1 VMHMTGVGAPR
12 DFVKACM
19 WFSIAGKGDP
29 DAVSNKNYL
38 LKRMTP
44 EEIVQSENLAQE
56 WLQIRK
62 QEKRN

>member
-1 VMHMTGVGAPR
+1 
-12 DFVKACM
+12 M